1 MSFNFS
7 RDFQTQGSGGYHYST
22 VSAKDVSSI
31 KGGEL
36 VIPSQDNNGGRVER
50 IKENGFSGCSNI
62 NSVIVPDTVRMI
74 GKPDYDD
81 GTGYLSLT
89 TYFSL
94 SFSCCNNL
102 ISVSVPDTL
111 SFIGA
116 QAFDGCVH
124 LKSFI
129 VRDTGADKLT
139 LSRWRLDADD
149 MYGCTLYVAERH
161 LANAKKNFDKIFYK
175 IDKLENAP
183 TWQSLLS
190 ELDRPMPSQGLKFES
205 SGKSTEG
212 YNSHTYVYGRV
223 GKASNFDNGLKNLV
237 IPEIGDNKLIR
248 QIDSSGFFS
257 TNIKT
262 VYLPNSLEYIG
273 TPDDNSCG
281 YNDRYNAYSFKN
293 CTQLSV
299 INASDRLKHIGTG
312 AFDNSF
318 NIKHFIIR
326 DTGMPKMSIS
336 NWRITKTV
344 FNDCTLYVPSQHLS
358 TVKPKLEK
366 TFRNVTTLDQIP
378 AEIIALFPNVKYEI
392 SKDAPKAEPKKET
405 PKPQPAPAPKAAPK
419 AEPKAEPKKETP
431 KPQPAPAPKQE
442 PKETEPKKETPKPQ
456 PAKKVEIKE
465 NTVNGKTTY
474 SFNGED
480 GLSKSKLCLSII
492 RYYIEQNP
500 DITVSQLREMFN
512 IKNNNMVETIDGAL
526 KICDSS
532 GKAGGNYSMKDADQI
547 ATKEGKVVVWN
558 YWPERYFNPFME
570 IVETHV
576 FASDKKE
583 TPKPQP
589 APAPKQEPKK
599 ETPKPQPAP
608 APKAE
613 PKKEAPKPEVRRPS
627 ADDMNV
633 LDKLIDAALEDFVLT
648 DEERSVLLKKSKEIG
663 LGEDEF
669 KIYLNGKIQ
678 ERMKDKPAEKVEE
691 EKKGFFAR
699 LFGK

>member
-74 GKPDYDD
+74 GAVDIPNYWCDITKTHY
-81 GTGYLSLT
+81 G
-89 TYFSL
+89 FS
-94 SFSCCNNL
+94 FRGCNNL
-102 ISVSVPDTL
+102 VSISLPDTL
-111 SFIGA
+111 SFIGDKT
-116 QAFDGCVH
+116 FSGCVH
-124 LKSFI
+124 LKSLI
-129 VRDTGADKLT
+129 VRDTGTAKLS
-139 LSRWRLDADD
+139 LSRWILSSDE

-161 LANAKKNFDKIFYK
+161 LANVKKNFDKIFYK

-183 TWQSLLS
+183 DWKSLLNT
-190 ELDRPMPSQGLKFES
+190 LDGPKPTAEGLSFGTYSVTRQAEYSVNTKSHEEGWVEKS
-205 SGKSTEG
+205 SL
-212 YNSHTYVYGRV
+212 
-223 GKASNFDNGLKNLV
+223 FDNNIQHLI
-237 IPEIGDNKLIR
+237 IPEKI
-248 QIDSSGFFS
+248 SSFS
-257 TNIKT
+257 PITLQYVGNFSNTKIKT
-262 VYLPNSLEYIG
+262 LYLPNNLEAIG
-273 TPDDNSCG
+273 MPDGRQSWGDPI
-281 YNDRYNAYSFKN
+281 RYNTSSFKN

-392 SKDAPKAEPKKET
+392 SKDAPKTEPVKEA
-405 PKPQPAPAPKAAPK
+405 PKAQPAPA
-419 AEPKAEPKKETP
+419 PKAEPKKETP
-431 KPQPAPAPKQE
+431 KPQPAPAPKAQPTQKIE
-442 PKETEPKKETPKPQ
+442 ITES
-456 PAKKVEIKE
+456 V
-465 NTVNGKTTY
+465 VNGKTAFI
-474 SFNGED
+474 FNGETYTVK
-480 GLSKSKLCLSII
+480 GKLCHAIAK
-492 RYYIEQNP
+492 YYIEQNP
-500 DITVSQLREMFN
+500 DITISQLRETFN
-512 IKNNNMVETIDGAL
+512 IKNVNAVESVEEAIKTT
-526 KICDSS
+526 DSS
-532 GKAGGNYSMKDADQI
+532 GTPGGGYYMKDADQI
-547 ATKEGKVVVWN
+547 ATKEGNVVVWN
-558 YWPERYFNPFME
+558 YWPERYYTPFME
-570 IVETHV
+570 IVEKLNFV
-576 FASDKKE
+576 SSGDKAVKE
-583 TPKPQP
+583 TPK
-589 APAPKQEPKK
+589 A
-599 ETPKPQPAP
+599 QPAP

-633 LDKLIDAALEDFVLT
+633 LDRLIDAALEDFVLT
-648 DEERSVLLKKSKEIG
+648 DEERSILLKKTKEIG

-691 EKKGFFAR
+691 KKKGFFAR
-699 LFGK
+699 LFGL

>member
-223 GKASNFDNGLKNLV
+223 SKASNFDNGLKNLV

-257 TNIKT
+257 TNIKN

-273 TPDDNSCG
+273 TPDDNYNG

-392 SKDAPKAEPKKET
+392 SKDAPKAEPKAEPVKET
-405 PKPQPAPAPKAAPK
+405 PKAQPAPAPKA
-419 AEPKAEPKKETP
+419 
-431 KPQPAPAPKQE
+431 QPTQKIE
-442 PKETEPKKETPKPQ
+442 ITES
-456 PAKKVEIKE
+456 V
-465 NTVNGKTTY
+465 VNGKTAFI
-474 SFNGED
+474 FNGETYTVK
-480 GLSKSKLCLSII
+480 GKLCHAIAK
-492 RYYIEQNP
+492 YYIEQNP
-500 DITVSQLREMFN
+500 DITISQLRETFN
-512 IKNNNMVETIDGAL
+512 IKNVNAVESVEEAIKTT
-526 KICDSS
+526 DSS
-532 GKAGGNYSMKDADQI
+532 GTPGGSYYMKDADQI
-547 ATKEGKVVVWN
+547 ATKEGNVVVWN
-558 YWPERYFNPFME
+558 YWPERYYTPFME
-570 IVETHV
+570 IVEKLNFV
-576 FASDKKE
+576 SSGDKTVKE
-583 TPKPQP
+583 TPK
-589 APAPKQEPKK
+589 A
-599 ETPKPQPAP
+599 QPAP

-613 PKKEAPKPEVRRPS
+613 PKKEAPKPEVKRPS

-633 LDKLIDAALEDFVLT
+633 LDKLIDAALEDFVLS

-691 EKKGFFAR
+691 KKKGFFAR
-699 LFGK
+699 LFG

>member
-22 VSAKDVSSI
+22 VSAKDTSSI

-62 NSVIVPDTVRMI
+62 NSVIIPDTVRMI

-161 LANAKKNFDKIFYK
+161 LANAKKNFDKVFYK

-223 GKASNFDNGLKNLV
+223 GRASNFDNGLKNLV

-248 QIDSSGFFS
+248 QIDSSGFSS

-405 PKPQPAPAPKAAPK
+405 PKPQPAPAPKA
-419 AEPKAEPKKETP
+419 EPKA
-431 KPQPAPAPKQE
+431 
-442 PKETEPKKETPKPQ
+442 EPKKETPKPQ

-465 NTVNGKTTY
+465 NTVNGKTAY

-558 YWPERYFNPFME
+558 YWPGRYFDPFME
-570 IVETHV
+570 IVEKHV
-576 FASDKKE
+576 FASSDKK
-583 TPKPQP
+583 
-589 APAPKQEPKK
+589 
-599 ETPKPQPAP
+599 
-608 APKAE
+608 
-613 PKKEAPKPEVRRPS
+613 
-627 ADDMNV
+627 
-633 LDKLIDAALEDFVLT
+633 
-648 DEERSVLLKKSKEIG
+648 
-663 LGEDEF
+663 
-669 KIYLNGKIQ
+669 
-678 ERMKDKPAEKVEE
+678 
-691 EKKGFFAR
+691 
-699 LFGK
+699 

>member
-62 NSVIVPDTVRMI
+62 NSVIIPDTVRMI

-223 GKASNFDNGLKNLV
+223 SKASNFDNGLKNLV

-273 TPDDNSCG
+273 TPDDNYNG

-392 SKDAPKAEPKKET
+392 SKDAPKTEPVKEA
-405 PKPQPAPAPKAAPK
+405 PKAQPAPAPK
-419 AEPKAEPKKETP
+419 AEPKAEPKKESP
-431 KPQPAPAPKQE
+431 KPQPAPAPKAE
-442 PKETEPKKETPKPQ
+442 PKAEPVKETPKAQ
-456 PAKKVEIKE
+456 PAPAPKAQPTQKIEITE
-465 NTVNGKTTY
+465 SVVNGKTAFI
-474 SFNGED
+474 FNGETYTVK
-480 GLSKSKLCLSII
+480 GKLCHAIAK
-492 RYYIEQNP
+492 YYIEQNP
-500 DITVSQLREMFN
+500 DITISQLRETFN
-512 IKNNNMVETIDGAL
+512 IKNVNAVESVEEAIKTT
-526 KICDSS
+526 DSS
-532 GKAGGNYSMKDADQI
+532 GKPGGSYYMKDADQI
-547 ATKEGKVVVWN
+547 ATKEGNVVVWN
-558 YWPERYFNPFME
+558 YWPERYYTPFME
-570 IVETHV
+570 IVEKLNFV
-576 FASDKKE
+576 SSGDKTVKE
-583 TPKPQP
+583 APKPQP
-589 APAPKQEPKK
+589 
-599 ETPKPQPAP
+599 TP

-627 ADDMNV
+627 VDDMNV

-691 EKKGFFAR
+691 KKKGFFAR
-699 LFGK
+699 LFG

>member
-223 GKASNFDNGLKNLV
+223 SKASNFDNGLKNLV

-248 QIDSSGFFS
+248 QIDTSGFCS
-257 TNIKT
+257 TNIKN

-273 TPDDNSCG
+273 TPDDNYNG
-281 YNDRYNAYSFKN
+281 YNDRYNACSFRN

-405 PKPQPAPAPKAAPK
+405 PKPQPAPAPKA
-419 AEPKAEPKKETP
+419 EPKAEPVKETP
-431 KPQPAPAPKQE
+431 KAQPAPAPKAQPTQKIE
-442 PKETEPKKETPKPQ
+442 ITES
-456 PAKKVEIKE
+456 V
-465 NTVNGKTTY
+465 VNGKTAFI
-474 SFNGED
+474 FNGETYTVK
-480 GLSKSKLCLSII
+480 GKLCHAIAK
-492 RYYIEQNP
+492 YYIEQNP
-500 DITVSQLREMFN
+500 DITISQLRETFN
-512 IKNNNMVETIDGAL
+512 IKNVNVVESVEEAIKTT
-526 KICDSS
+526 DSS
-532 GKAGGNYSMKDADQI
+532 GTPGGSYYMKDADQI
-547 ATKEGKVVVWN
+547 ATKEGNVVVWN
-558 YWPERYFNPFME
+558 YWPERYYNPFME
-570 IVETHV
+570 IVEKLNFV
-576 FASDKKE
+576 SSGDK
-583 TPKPQP
+583 
-589 APAPKQEPKK
+589 AIK

-613 PKKEAPKPEVRRPS
+613 PKKETPKPEVKRPS

-691 EKKGFFAR
+691 KKKGFFAR
-699 LFGK
+699 LFG

>member
-7 RDFQTQGSGGYHYST
+7 KDFQTQGSGGYYYST

-31 KGGEL
+31 KGGVL
-36 VIPSQDNNGGRVER
+36 VIPSQGNNGGRVER

-62 NSVIVPDTVRMI
+62 NSVIIPDTVRMI
-74 GKPDYDD
+74 GEPDYD
-81 GTGYLSLT
+81 GSTC
-89 TYFSL
+89 FSL

-102 ISVSVPDTL
+102 VSVSVPDTL

-183 TWQSLLS
+183 TWKSLLS

-223 GKASNFDNGLKNLV
+223 SKASNFDNGLKNLV

-273 TPDDNSCG
+273 TPDNNYNG

-392 SKDAPKAEPKKET
+392 SKDAPKAEPK
-405 PKPQPAPAPKAAPK
+405 
-419 AEPKAEPKKETP
+419 AEPKKET
-431 KPQPAPAPKQE
+431 
-442 PKETEPKKETPKPQ
+442 
-456 PAKKVEIKE
+456 
-465 NTVNGKTTY
+465 
-474 SFNGED
+474 
-480 GLSKSKLCLSII
+480 
-492 RYYIEQNP
+492 
-500 DITVSQLREMFN
+500 
-512 IKNNNMVETIDGAL
+512 
-526 KICDSS
+526 
-532 GKAGGNYSMKDADQI
+532 
-547 ATKEGKVVVWN
+547 
-558 YWPERYFNPFME
+558 
-570 IVETHV
+570 
-576 FASDKKE
+576 
-583 TPKPQP
+583 
-589 APAPKQEPKK
+589 
-599 ETPKPQPAP
+599 
-608 APKAE
+608 
-613 PKKEAPKPEVRRPS
+613 PKPEVRRPS

-633 LDKLIDAALEDFVLT
+633 LDRLIDAALEDFVLT

-691 EKKGFFAR
+691 KKKGFFAR
-699 LFGK
+699 LFG

>member
-81 GTGYLSLT
+81 GSGYLSLT

-223 GKASNFDNGLKNLV
+223 SKASNFDNGLKNLV

-273 TPDDNSCG
+273 TPDDNYNG

-392 SKDAPKAEPKKET
+392 SKDAPKAEPVKEA
-405 PKPQPAPAPKAAPK
+405 PKAQPAPAPK

-431 KPQPAPAPKQE
+431 KPKPQPAPAPKAQPTQKIE
-442 PKETEPKKETPKPQ
+442 ITES
-456 PAKKVEIKE
+456 V
-465 NTVNGKTTY
+465 VNGKTAFI
-474 SFNGED
+474 FNGETYTVK
-480 GLSKSKLCLSII
+480 GKLCHAIAK
-492 RYYIEQNP
+492 YYIEQNP
-500 DITVSQLREMFN
+500 DITISQLRETFN
-512 IKNNNMVETIDGAL
+512 IKNVNAVESVEEAIKTT
-526 KICDSS
+526 DSS
-532 GKAGGNYSMKDADQI
+532 GTPGGSYYMKDADQI
-547 ATKEGKVVVWN
+547 ATKEGNVVVWN
-558 YWPERYFNPFME
+558 YWPERYYTPFME
-570 IVETHV
+570 IVEKLNFV
-576 FASDKKE
+576 SSGDKTIKE
-583 TPKPQP
+583 TPK
-589 APAPKQEPKK
+589 A
-599 ETPKPQPAP
+599 QPAP

-691 EKKGFFAR
+691 KKKGFFAR
-699 LFGK
+699 LFG

>member
-62 NSVIVPDTVRMI
+62 NSVIIPDTVRMI

-81 GTGYLSLT
+81 GSGYLSLT

-212 YNSHTYVYGRV
+212 WNSHTYVYGRV
-223 GKASNFDNGLKNLV
+223 SKASNFDNGLKNLV

-273 TPDDNSCG
+273 TPDDNYNG

-392 SKDAPKAEPKKET
+392 SKD
-405 PKPQPAPAPKAAPK
+405 
-419 AEPKAEPKKETP
+419 EPKAEPKKETP
-431 KPQPAPAPKQE
+431 KPQPAPTPKAE
-442 PKETEPKKETPKPQ
+442 PKAEPKKETPKAQ
-456 PAKKVEIKE
+456 PAPAPKAQPTQKIEITE
-465 NTVNGKTTY
+465 SVVNGKTAFI
-474 SFNGED
+474 FNGETYTVK
-480 GLSKSKLCLSII
+480 GKLCHAIAK
-492 RYYIEQNP
+492 YYIEQNP
-500 DITVSQLREMFN
+500 DITISQLRETFN
-512 IKNNNMVETIDGAL
+512 IKNVNAVESVEEAIKTT
-526 KICDSS
+526 DSS
-532 GKAGGNYSMKDADQI
+532 GTPGGSYYMKDADQI
-547 ATKEGKVVVWN
+547 ATKEGNVVVWN
-558 YWPERYFNPFME
+558 YWPERYYTPFME
-570 IVETHV
+570 IVEKLNFV
-576 FASDKKE
+576 SSGDKPVKE
-583 TPKPQP
+583 TPKAQP
-589 APAPKQEPKK
+589 
-599 ETPKPQPAP
+599 TP

-691 EKKGFFAR
+691 KKKGFFAR
-699 LFGK
+699 LFG